1 MSGVVRECCACL
13 VVSVNDVLGVTIES
27 GAFTGGAAAGGVVSG
42 GVSEQV
48 CRGRRPLER
57 ESSMRQALQS
67 EDMFWGAWDR
77 NNKEE

>member
-1 MSGVVRECCACL
+1 M
-13 VVSVNDVLGVTIES
+13 
-27 GAFTGGAAAGGVVSG
+27 VSG